1 LSRTYVRAI
10 VPAVAL
16 ALLVSLNA
24 RGAVKRPVTA
34 DDLWKMK
41 RVGSLSLSPDGK
53 TAAVVATEYDVA
65 KNEGQG
71 DIWFVR
77 TDGSGASRF
86 TTGATTESS
95 PVWSPC
101 GKKLAF
107 VSKREGDD
115 KPQLYV
121 ISLDGGEAARLTEM
135 PLGVSNLRWAGHK
148 IFFVSEVLPG
158 YEGKLDSMKVELE
171 RRAKKK
177 ITAKTTEVRLFRYWD
192 HWLTEGTVPHLFSI
206 ECKSG
211 RGGALTDL
219 TPGWNRLL
227 TDSGDLDYDVSPDA
241 KEIAFSA
248 LEFGAPY
255 DSLVND
261 IFLIDVAKPGAARNV
276 TPENPAD
283 DLSPRYTSD
292 GKHILY
298 GMQRIVGFYGDRV
311 RLVRYDRSTG
321 EKKVLTEDWDRSP
334 SGWVDSKDGKTVF
347 FGAEDRS
354 ATSLF
359 SIGIDGGAAK
369 QVYRGGTNGSVGVT
383 DDGRLVFFHNELS
396 APNEVYSVRTNG
408 KSLRKLSSF
417 NDEILA
423 GLEFGT
429 VEDVVYKG
437 FGGADVQ
444 MYVVYPPGFDAAKKW
459 PLLILVHGGPHGIFG
474 DEFHFRWNAHAFAA
488 PGYVTA
494 LVNFHGSSSF
504 GQDFTDA
511 ITGEHGRKPFEDVMK
526 AADLLVGR
534 GFVDGKR
541 MAVAG
546 GSYGGYLVS
555 WIGTQTDRFACL
567 INHAGVFD
575 LCAQFGSDVTFGRE
589 RSYGGNPWTSLE
601 NVIRWS
607 PAHNMAKYVTPT
619 LIVHGERD
627 YRVPVGNALELYGML
642 GEKGVPAK
650 LVYFPDENHWVLT
663 PQNSLFWYGEFL
675 DWLERHIGAGP
686 EG

>member
-1 LSRTYVRAI
+1 MSRTCVRAI
-10 VPAVAL
+10 VGAVAC
-16 ALLVSLNA
+16 ALLVSPNA
-24 RGAVKRPVTA
+24 FGGAGRPVTA

-41 RVGSLSLSPDGK
+41 RVGSLALSPDGSRA
-53 TAAVVATEYDVA
+53 AAVVTEYDVA

-71 DIWFVR
+71 DIWFIR
-77 TDGSGASRF
+77 TDGSGADRF

-95 PVWSPC
+95 PAWSPC

-121 ISLDGGEAARLTEM
+121 ISLSGGEAARLTEM

-158 YEGKLDSMKVELE
+158 YEGRLDSMKAELD
-171 RRAKKK
+171 RRAKRKVS
-177 ITAKTTEVRLFRYWD
+177 AKTTEARLYRYWD
-192 HWLTEGTVPHLFSI
+192 HWLTDGTVPHLFSI

-211 RGGALTDL
+211 SGGTLTDL

-261 IFLIDVAKPGAARNV
+261 IFLIEVDEPGAARNI
-276 TPENPAD
+276 TQENPAD
-283 DLSPRYTSD
+283 DISPRYTSD
-292 GKHILY
+292 GKYILY
-298 GMQRIVGFYGDRV
+298 GMQKVVGFYGDRV
-311 RLVRYDRSTG
+311 RLVRYDRTTG
-321 EKKVLTEDWDRSP
+321 AKKVLTESWDRSP
-334 SGWVDSKDGKTVF
+334 SGWVAAKDGKTVF

-354 ATSLF
+354 AASLF
-359 SIGIDGGAAK
+359 STGIEGGAVK
-369 QVYRGGTNGSVGVT
+369 QVYRGGTNGSVGVAGG
-383 DDGRLVFFHNELS
+383 GRLVFLHNDLS
-396 APNEVYSVRTNG
+396 APNEVYSVQANG
-408 KSLRKLSSF
+408 RNLRKLSSF

-423 GLEFGT
+423 GLEFGS
-429 VEDVVYKG
+429 VEDVTYKG

-444 MYVVYPPGFDAAKKW
+444 MYVVHPPGFDAAKKW

-474 DEFHFRWNAHAFAA
+474 DEFHFRWNAHTFAA

-546 GSYGGYLVS
+546 GSYGGYLAS
-555 WIGTQTDRFACL
+555 WIGTQTDRFACI

-575 LCAQFGSDVTFGRE
+575 LCVQFGSDVTFGRE
-589 RSYGGNPWTSLE
+589 RSYGGTPWANLE

-663 PQNSLFWYGEFL
+663 PQNSIFWYGEFL
-675 DWLERHIGAGP
+675 DWLKRYIGAGP
-686 EG
+686 ED